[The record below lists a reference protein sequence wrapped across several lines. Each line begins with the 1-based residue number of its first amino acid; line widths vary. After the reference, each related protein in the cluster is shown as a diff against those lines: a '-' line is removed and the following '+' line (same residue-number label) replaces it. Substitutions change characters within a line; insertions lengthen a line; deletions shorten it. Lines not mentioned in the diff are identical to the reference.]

1 MAYPTIEQSKAAINV
16 AVWNLYCTRMEY
28 KEIADAIGVHER
40 TLYKWLAG
48 ERRAPKAVILA
59 LTYVELLRRQELGTS
74 EEAA

>member
-1 MAYPTIEQSKAAINV
+1 MAYPTIDESKAAINL
-16 AVWNLYCTRMEY
+16 AVWNLYRTKMEY

-59 LTYVELLRRQELGTS
+59 LTYVEVLRRLEMAQN
-74 EEAA
+74 EAA

>member
-1 MAYPTIEQSKAAINV
+1 MAYPTIDESKAAINL
-16 AVWNLYCTRMEY
+16 AVWNLYRTKMEY

-59 LTYVELLRRQELGTS
+59 LTYVEVLRRLEMAQN
-74 EEAA
+74 AAA